1 LEVFEPS
8 IRIRQ
13 WGGMGNEY
21 FTLSP
26 NEAQVG
32 EAVHIYLAVAGI
44 VHGARSRHQSM
55 GRPYA
60 RYTVALRPG

>member
-1 LEVFEPS
+1 MG
-8 IRIRQ
+8 R
-13 WGGMGNEY
+13 MGNEY

-32 EAVHIYLAVAGI
+32 EAVRIYLAVVGI
-44 VHGARSRHQSM
+44 VHGARIRHHSV